1 MTAPVASTGQA
12 TTGAL
17 TSVLVRLQ
25 LKLSWRYTM
34 SSVAMKVGSLI
45 MALVMLSSAI
55 PLMYGMFAL
64 RGASLPMKGGLL
76 TVGFAVLTL
85 LWPIMVTLMTG
96 SNDMLDAG
104 RFALYPV
111 RMARLMPGLVLSAAM
126 GLGGVMMLFLGI
138 GYVAAWSA
146 APLTLVAAVIG
157 WVVGFATCLAS
168 SRALAA
174 LLADVLRRRKARDL
188 TIVVFFLVIMG
199 FSVAMQLISRSLAAG
214 GVTTDT
220 GDIVAGLSTTANVV
234 AWTPFG
240 WAWGLPW
247 AIAAGDGV
255 KALVWL
261 VLAVV
266 WLGLMAWVWARQ
278 FGKRLTSQLEA
289 GGEAEKITKA
299 NPLDRLLPPSPAGA
313 IAKRGLRYFRR
324 DPRRL
329 ISIIATLIL
338 PFLMALSMSMSTSTD
353 VTTPAEAALLKQV
366 LTFSPALAGWMVAIY
381 VGWDISYDGSALATQ
396 IVTGVSGRDDRWGRV
411 LAALVLFSPIIIVMI
426 IGFTVY
432 TGQWQ
437 VLPSVVGVSAALTL
451 VGMGIGSWIGS
462 IWQIPQPPP
471 GSSLVGR
478 NGTGGAAGFAAS
490 MIGMFLPVI
499 IVLPVVALAV
509 LALAVNPIFSWLALI
524 TGCGL
529 GALVLWWGI
538 RSGGRRLDRTWPEVL
553 AKVTWKG

>member
-1 MTAPVASTGQA
+1 MA
-12 TTGAL
+12 TTGSL
-17 TSVLVRLQ
+17 TGALVRLQ

-45 MALVMLSSAI
+45 MALMLLGSVI
-55 PLMYGMFAL
+55 PLMWGMFAM
-64 RGASLPMKGGLL
+64 RGTSIATRGEVL
-76 TVGFAVLTL
+76 TSGFALLTL
-85 LWPIMVTLMTG
+85 LWPIMVTMMTG

-111 RMARLMPGLVLSAAM
+111 RMGRLMPGLVCSAAM

-138 GYVAAWSA
+138 GYVASWSTS
-146 APLTLVAAVIG
+146 PGTLVAAVIG
-157 WVVGFATCLAS
+157 WIVGFATCLAS

-199 FSVAMQLISRSLAAG
+199 FSIGTQLVSRSLAAG
-214 GVTTDT
+214 SITTNPDEFF
-220 GDIVAGLSTTANVV
+220 AGLSKTASII

-240 WAWGLPW
+240 WSWGLPW
-247 AIAAGDGV
+247 ALASGQGF
-255 KALVWL
+255 KALLWL
-261 VLAVV
+261 VLAIA
-266 WLGLMAWVWARQ
+266 WLVLMAWVWAHQ
-278 FGKRLTSQLEA
+278 FGKRLTSQLDA

-299 NPLDRLLPPSPAGA
+299 NPLDALLPATPAGA

-329 ISIIATLIL
+329 ISVIAIL
-338 PFLMALSMSMSTSTD
+338 MVPFLMAISMSMGLND
-353 VTTPAEAALLKQV
+353 APPDQRILMMQV

-396 IVTGVSGRDDRWGRV
+396 IVTGVTGRDDRWGRV
-411 LAALVLFSPIIIVMI
+411 LAALILYAPITVVLI
-426 IGFTVY
+426 IGFTIY
-432 TGQWQ
+432 TRQWQ

-451 VGMGIGSWIGS
+451 IGMGIGSWIGS
-462 IWQIPQPPP
+462 IWQIPQPPA

-478 NGTGGAAGFAAS
+478 NGTGGAAGFGAS

-499 IVLPVVALAV
+499 MTLPVVALAA
-509 LALAVNPIFSWLALI
+509 LALLVNPLFGWLALVA
-524 TGCGL
+524 GFGL
-529 GALVLWWGI
+529 GALVLWWGV

>member
-1 MTAPVASTGQA
+1 MSAAAIPATDEA

-17 TSVLVRLQ
+17 TALLVRLQ

-34 SSVAMKVGSLI
+34 STVAMKVGSLV
-45 MALVMLSSAI
+45 MALVLLGSVI
-55 PLMYGMFAL
+55 PAMYGLFAL
-64 RGASLPMKGGLL
+64 RGASVDTRGQIM
-76 TVGFAVLTL
+76 TAGFALLTL
-85 LWPIMVTLMTG
+85 LWPIMVTMMTG

-111 RMARLMPGLVLSAAM
+111 RMARLLPGLICAAAL
-126 GLGGVMMLFLGI
+126 GLGGLMMLLLGV
-138 GYVAAWSA
+138 GYVAAWSTS
-146 APLTLVAAVIG
+146 PLVLVGAVVG

-188 TIVVFFLVIMG
+188 TIILVFIVVMG
-199 FSVAMQLISRSLAAG
+199 FSAASQLISRSLADGTTTVGMG
-214 GVTTDT
+214 GL
-220 GDIVAGLSTTANVV
+220 VAGLSTTANIA

-240 WAWGLPW
+240 WAWGIPW
-247 AIAAGDGV
+247 ALAAGDVV

-289 GGEAEKITKA
+289 GGEAEKITGA
-299 NPLDRLLPPSPAGA
+299 NPLDRFLPATPAGA

-329 ISIIATLIL
+329 ISIIATLIVPL
-338 PFLMALSMSMSTSTD
+338 LMAFSMSMGMS
-353 VTTPAEAALLKQV
+353 QV
-366 LTFSPALAGWMVAIY
+366 PPEQHTLMMEIMTFAPALAGWMVAIY

-396 IVTGVSGRDDRWGRV
+396 IITGVSGRDDRWGRAMSALMLYV
-411 LAALVLFSPIIIVMI
+411 PMVLVLIV
-426 IGFTVY
+426 GFTIY
-432 TGQWQ
+432 TRQWQ
-437 VLPSVVGVSAALTL
+437 VLPSVVGVSAMMTL
-451 VGMGIGSWIGS
+451 SGMGIGSWIGS

-478 NGTGGAAGFAAS
+478 NGTGGAAGFGAS
-490 MIGMFLPVI
+490 MIGMFLPI
-499 IVLPVVALAV
+499 IVTVPVGVLAV
-509 LALAVNPIFSWLALI
+509 LALAVNPLYGWLALLA
-524 TGCGL
+524 GVGL
-529 GALVLWWGI
+529 GSLVLWWGV
-538 RSGGRRLDRTWPEVL
+538 RSGGRRLDRKWPEVL

>member
-1 MTAPVASTGQA
+1 MSTAAMPATGGA

-17 TSVLVRLQ
+17 AGMLVRLQ

-45 MALVMLSSAI
+45 MALMLLASVI
-55 PLMYGMFAL
+55 PAMYGLFAL
-64 RGASLPMKGGLL
+64 RGASADTRGEVLTSGFALL
-76 TVGFAVLTL
+76 TLA
-85 LWPIMVTLMTG
+85 WPITVTMMTG

-111 RMARLMPGLVLSAAM
+111 RMARLLPGLVCAAAL
-126 GLGGVMMLFLGI
+126 GLGGLMMLFLGI
-138 GYVAAWSA
+138 GYVAAWSTSPVA
-146 APLTLVAAVIG
+146 LVGAVVG

-188 TIVVFFLVIMG
+188 TIVLFFLVVMG
-199 FSVAMQLISRSLAAG
+199 FSVGSQLVTRSLAEGSMTVGAG
-214 GVTTDT
+214 GLL
-220 GDIVAGLSTTANVV
+220 AGLSRTANIV

-240 WAWGLPW
+240 WAWGIPW
-247 AIAAGDGV
+247 ALAGGDTV

-261 VLAVV
+261 VLALV
-266 WLGLMAWVWARQ
+266 WLGLMAWVWAHQ

-289 GGEAEKITKA
+289 GGEAERIVGA
-299 NPLDRLLPPSPAGA
+299 NPLDRFLPATPAGA

-329 ISIIATLIL
+329 ISIIATLL
-338 PFLMALSMSMSTSTD
+338 VPLLMAISMSMSMSQ
-353 VTTPAEAALLKQV
+353 TPPDQQTLMLKV
-366 LTFSPALAGWMVAIY
+366 LTFAPSLAGWMVAIY

-411 LAALVLFSPIIIVMI
+411 MAALMLYVPMMVVLIVA
-426 IGFTVY
+426 FTIY
-432 TGQWQ
+432 THQWQ
-437 VLPSVVGVSAALTL
+437 VLPSVCGVAAMLML
-451 VGMGIGSWIGS
+451 SGMGIGSWIGS

-478 NGTGGAAGFAAS
+478 NGTGGAAGFGAS
-490 MIGMFLPVI
+490 MIGMFLPI
-499 IVLPVVALAV
+499 IVTLPVVALAV
-509 LALAVNPIFSWLALI
+509 LALAVNPLFGWLALLA
-524 TGCGL
+524 GLGL
-529 GALVLWWGI
+529 GALILWWGV
-538 RSGGRRLDRTWPEVL
+538 RSGGRRLDRKWPEVL

>member
-1 MTAPVASTGQA
+1 MTSTMA
-12 TTGAL
+12 TTGSL
-17 TSVLVRLQ
+17 TGLLARLQ

-45 MALVMLSSAI
+45 MAVALLGSVI
-55 PLMYGMFAL
+55 PLMWGMFAL
-64 RGASLPMKGGLL
+64 RGTSVATRGEVLTSGLAL
-76 TVGFAVLTL
+76 LTL

-96 SNDMLDAG
+96 NNDMLDAG

-111 RMARLMPGLVLSAAM
+111 RMGRLLPGLVLSAAL

-138 GYVAAWSA
+138 GYVASWSTS
-146 APLTLVAAVIG
+146 PGTLVAAIVG

-199 FSVAMQLISRSLAAG
+199 FSIGMQLISRSLAAG
-214 GVTTDT
+214 TITTNPDEFF
-220 GDIVAGLSTTANVV
+220 AGLSKTADII

-247 AIAAGDGV
+247 ALASGQGV
-255 KALVWL
+255 KALLWL
-261 VLAVV
+261 VLALI

-299 NPLDRLLPPSPAGA
+299 NPLDRLLPMTPAGA

-329 ISIIATLIL
+329 ISIIATLL
-338 PFLMALSMSMSTSTD
+338 MPFLMAISMSMSISQAPPD
-353 VTTPAEAALLKQV
+353 QRDIIMQV
-366 LTFSPALAGWMVAIY
+366 LTFSPALSGWMIAIY

-411 LAALVLFSPIIIVMI
+411 LAALILYTPIIVVLIL
-426 IGFTVY
+426 GFTIY
-432 TGQWQ
+432 TRQWQ

-451 VGMGIGSWIGS
+451 VGMGVGSWIGS
-462 IWQIPQPPP
+462 IWQIPQPPA

-478 NGTGGAAGFAAS
+478 NGSGGAAGFGAS

-509 LALAVNPIFSWLALI
+509 LALVVSPLFGWAALLA
-524 TGCGL
+524 GFGL

>member
-1 MTAPVASTGQA
+1 MIG
-12 TTGAL
+12 
-17 TSVLVRLQ
+17 VLVRLQ

-34 SSVAMKVGSLI
+34 SSTAMKVGSLI
-45 MALVMLSSAI
+45 MAVLMLGSVV
-55 PLMYGMFAL
+55 PLMWGMFAL
-64 RGASLPMKGGLL
+64 RGTAVATRGELL
-76 TVGFAVLTL
+76 TSGLALLTL

-111 RMARLMPGLVLSAAM
+111 RMGRLMPGLVVSAAM
-126 GLGGVMMLFLGI
+126 GLGGVMMLFLGV
-138 GYVAAWSA
+138 GYVAAWSTS
-146 APLTLVAAVIG
+146 PLLLLAAVVG

-174 LLADVLRRRKARDL
+174 VLADVLRRRKARDL
-188 TIVVFFLVIMG
+188 TIIVFFLVIMG
-199 FSVAMQLISRSLAAG
+199 FSVGMQLVSRSLANGSIA
-214 GVTTDT
+214 TTPD
-220 GDIVAGLSTTANVV
+220 DLFAGLSATAGII

-247 AIAAGDGV
+247 ALASGQGV
-255 KALVWL
+255 KALIWL
-261 VLAVV
+261 VLAVA
-266 WLGLMAWVWARQ
+266 WLGAMAWVWAHQ

-299 NPLDRLLPPSPAGA
+299 NPLDSLLPNTPAGA

-329 ISIIATLIL
+329 ISIIATIIL
-338 PFLMALSMSMSTSTD
+338 PFLMALSMSMSGGQMPPD
-353 VTTPAEAALLKQV
+353 QQAIIKQV

-411 LAALVLFSPIIIVMI
+411 LASLVLFAPIIVVMI
-426 IGFTVY
+426 IGFTIY

-437 VLPSVVGVSAALTL
+437 VLPAVIGVAAALL
-451 VGMGIGSWIGS
+451 LIGMGVGSWIGS
-462 IWQIPQPPP
+462 IWQIPQPPA

-478 NGTGGAAGFAAS
+478 NGTGGAAGFGAS

-499 IVLPVVALAV
+499 LTLPVVALAV
-509 LALAVNPIFSWLALI
+509 LALVVNPMFSWLALLV
-524 TGCGL
+524 GFGL
-529 GALVLWWGI
+529 GGLVLWWGI
-538 RSGGRRLDRTWPEVL
+538 RSGGRRLDRTWPEAL